1 MHTPDTTQA
10 AIERMRDKLLA
21 LTDALAPRLI
31 GAPQAE
37 VEAKLMEAVLEAL
50 KELPPD
56 DGPASD
62 PQPAA

>member
-56 DGPASD
+56 NRH
-62 PQPAA
+62 